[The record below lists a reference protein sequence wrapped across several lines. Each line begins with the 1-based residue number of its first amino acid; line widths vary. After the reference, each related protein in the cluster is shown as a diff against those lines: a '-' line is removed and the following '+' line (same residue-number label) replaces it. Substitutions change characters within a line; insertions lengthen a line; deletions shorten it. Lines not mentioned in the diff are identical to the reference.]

1 MRPVLL
7 DECTATE
14 RAAQTHHH
22 PDTIGK
28 RKRRFEQQGMLGLF
42 PAPVEE
48 RTRER
53 RRQLPKA
60 AVQERQRLKGLYG
73 GFHYRE
79 LGRMIYDK
87 TGDRLDHKTSK
98 RLWQRLPVSSPPPLP
113 QLDSHSHAT
122 RPQARA
128 QVITLSCQGWTKSS
142 MSRFLHVSR
151 PTVRAWM
158 RRFAQE
164 DLPG

>member
-7 DECTATE
+7 DEGTATE
-14 RAAQTHHH
+14 RAAHTPHH

-28 RKRRFEQQGMLGLF
+28 LKRRFAQQGMLGLF
-42 PAPVEE
+42 PAPVEG

-60 AVQERQRLKGLYG
+60 AVQELQRLKGLYG
-73 GFHYRE
+73 GLHSRE
-79 LGRMIYDK
+79 LGRILYYT
-87 TGDRLDHKTSK
+87 TGDRLDHKTMQ

-113 QLDSHSHAT
+113 QLDDHSHAT

-128 QVITLSCQGWTKSS
+128 QVITLYCQGWTKIS

-151 PTVRAWM
+151 PTVREWM
-158 RRFAQE
+158 RRFEQE
-164 DLPG
+164 ELPG